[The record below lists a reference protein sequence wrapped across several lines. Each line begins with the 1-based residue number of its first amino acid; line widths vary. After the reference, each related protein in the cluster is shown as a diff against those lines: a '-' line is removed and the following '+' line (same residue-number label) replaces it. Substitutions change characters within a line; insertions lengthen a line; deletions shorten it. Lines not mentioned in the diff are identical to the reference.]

1 MPSHSTKKVATSV
14 IKACGMP
21 FQWAI
26 ADAGMC
32 PWVCCAW
39 EQTFKSGSGLVTD
52 VRASQLTVAG
62 ADFEPYGTAELASL
76 GGDALPRSAGYR

>member
-1 MPSHSTKKVATSV
+1 M
-14 IKACGMP
+14 IKACRMP

-32 PWVCCAW
+32 PRVCRAW

-62 ADFEPYGTAELASL
+62 ARFQIGS
-76 GGDALPRSAGYR
+76 R